1 MSYNLDTVEV
11 LDGLF
16 DYLSRE
22 VFPNMHSDDAKKV
35 IDGIESYGKQTDP
48 EWNIGDSI

>member
-1 MSYNLDTVEV
+1 MSYNLDTTEV
-11 LDGLF
+11 LDQLF

-22 VFPNMHSDDAKKV
+22 VFPNMHSTEAMKV
-35 IDGIESYGKQTDP
+35 IDGIEKFGKQTDE